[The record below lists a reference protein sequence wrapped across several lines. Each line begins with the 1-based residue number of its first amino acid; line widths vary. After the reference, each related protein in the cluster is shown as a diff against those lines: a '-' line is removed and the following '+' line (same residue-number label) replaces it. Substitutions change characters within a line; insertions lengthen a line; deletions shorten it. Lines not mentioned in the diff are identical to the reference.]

1 MLDPLLIFLLR
12 EDGEIVSDAM
22 DFEVDG
28 VLSNVLQISMD
39 KKQAF
44 PGRIQRDSLTRTFP
58 CIEHFVQ
65 LKIFLINLL
74 GSTVDITM
82 KAKPNSFV
90 GILAVD
96 RSVRSLQVQYTPAH
110 QVPCMFSSYIQ
121 LIGFNDET

>member
-44 PGRIQRDSLTRTFP
+44 PGRIQRDSLKRTFR
-58 CIEHFVQ
+58 CIE
-65 LKIFLINLL
+65 
-74 GSTVDITM
+74 
-82 KAKPNSFV
+82 
-90 GILAVD
+90 
-96 RSVRSLQVQYTPAH
+96 
-110 QVPCMFSSYIQ
+110 
-121 LIGFNDET
+121 